1 MQGTRGAHNKII
13 LINLSLGFVTGLA
26 PKAGKMIGLPKQE
39 RWAHHACSGLDG
51 FVKLRKHEQKN
62 NILNLNNLQ
71 NVIAHKFHLSMYEN

>member
-51 FVKLRKHEQKN
+51 FVKLRKHKQHLEPEQLAKRDSAQVS
-62 NILNLNNLQ
+62 LKY
-71 NVIAHKFHLSMYEN
+71 V